1 MLSKRYVRNLIHS
14 AIIKENMH
22 MTIDG
27 DVVPHDCEDC
37 INDLDF
43 RINDMVLSRNKCQA
57 GTAARAHYSG
67 VLNDL
72 RKKRR
77 RAIKHN
83 VAKAPVDDHHDD
95 DDLLKTFVEHILS
108 VK

>member
-1 MLSKRYVRNLIHS
+1 
-14 AIIKENMH
+14 MH

-27 DVVPHDCEDC
+27 SVVPDDCEDC
-37 INDLDF
+37 IDDLNF
-43 RINDMVLSRNKCQA
+43 RIDDMVTSRNKCSY
-57 GTAARAHYSG
+57 GSAARSHYSG

-77 RAIKHN
+77 YAVKQHTLKI
-83 VAKAPVDDHHDD
+83 PTPPPIDDLDD
-95 DDLLKTFVEHILS
+95 SDSDLLKTFVEHILN